1 MLNSIIC
8 LRHSS
13 DKKTFPYKTVRYLII
28 KKPNPKL
35 YLCLLRRIS
44 YSMYFVC
51 CRIPLCTRDSW
62 VDLPYSW
69 RSWVKEGHC
78 SRTQWVYHRCTR
90 IPWGLKEKC
99 WGKMSHK
106 NIISSEK
113 NPIQAHYKNNL
124 LFKRLNC
131 KNEYMFKFYIFTK
144 DRVRLSKFHCTICS
158 GWYGAKLLT
167 YKTYIS
173 FCV

>member
-1 MLNSIIC
+1 VINLQLCCNLDSWMDWITDYQNFKSVQLVLWNYSYQLRTVLFSRFIMLNSIIC

-28 KKPNPKL
+28 KKTNPKL

-62 VDLPYSW
+62 VDLPYSR

-90 IPWGLKEKC
+90 IPW
-99 WGKMSHK
+99 SHH
-106 NIISSEK
+106 SR
-113 NPIQAHYKNNL
+113 YT
-124 LFKRLNC
+124 R
-131 KNEYMFKFYIFTK
+131 
-144 DRVRLSKFHCTICS
+144 
-158 GWYGAKLLT
+158 
-167 YKTYIS
+167 
-173 FCV
+173 